1 MALHAHRDE
10 AARGTRRHRT
20 SISFEVVM
28 KGSHPSGHVLLRRA
42 ERVQGRGQVFF
53 QTLMP
58 RFATHPATGEVEGVR
73 IKRFPE
79 RARRP
84 REEKRLF

>member
-1 MALHAHRDE
+1 M
-10 AARGTRRHRT
+10 
-20 SISFEVVM
+20 
-28 KGSHPSGHVLLRRA
+28 PSYAEA